1 MAELEAMRKAQAW
14 SLRRI
19 AEEFGKYRAREALQ
33 LAQQEATRQG
43 RELPPTQASVEGP
56 EAQIVEVS
64 DSDEAVEDYKED
76 AAYEDIED
84 MYA

>member
-19 AEEFGKYRAREALQ
+19 GEEYGKYRAREALQ
-33 LAQQEATRQG
+33 LAQRDALRQG
-43 RELPPTQASVEGP
+43 KELPKTQDSVEGP
-56 EAQIVEVS
+56 AAHIVEML
-64 DSDEAVEDYKED
+64 DSDEAVEDYEED
-76 AAYEDIED
+76 AAFDDIED